1 MLAWRRVSVVPSQ
14 QQEPIRG
21 LCDNRSTADFGPKQH
36 REKTGGSPVKKVQRT
51 RVLRL
56 EIYLSVKPSMLDK
69 K

>member
-1 MLAWRRVSVVPSQ
+1 MVSSQ

-36 REKTGGSPVKKVQRT
+36 REKTGGSPVQKYGVRG
-51 RVLRL
+51 VLRL
-56 EIYLSVKPSMLDK
+56 KIYLSVKPFMLDK